1 MANYVA
7 EIKQTVKL
15 AGVDCK
21 CFRQLDVW
29 DKDRVKLC
37 VRFNPGAQAAA
48 AWEHL
53 KADAISNWEGEAME
67 GTAPRTKMEK
77 QVLKDLHERGVIDDP
92 KLGDFIGLSA

>member
-1 MANYVA
+1 MQVLH
-7 EIKQTVKL
+7 TVGCL
-15 AGVDCK
+15 G
-21 CFRQLDVW
+21 QGSSET
-29 DKDRVKLC
+29 LC
-37 VRFNPGAQAAA
+37 AFQSWHTAAA

-53 KADAISNWEGEAME
+53 EADAISNWEGEAME